1 MPKQNRPVPLKGAL
15 ERKGIRNHQQSPRVF
30 SSLAVLHRE
39 QFQVGFLDGQRNHE
53 TMKSKGGRPD
63 TFCTLSQL
71 GKYHGKLN
79 VFRPPISLS
88 KHSIW
93 QEPKASDI
101 SPHWIVAA
109 KAVAGTLSAVR
120 VKCPSPETPICWVV
134 DHAEVYLDR
143 YQYRSRAKKSWIRRL
158 RITVEQ
164 KLSTSVWRPELLAI
178 KWMTDVE
185 IV

>member
-1 MPKQNRPVPLKGAL
+1 MARHRSIP
-15 ERKGIRNHQQSPRVF
+15 
-30 SSLAVLHRE
+30 VLHRE

-53 TMKSKGGRPD
+53 SITSKGGRHANLLHLEPAVL
-63 TFCTLSQL
+63 FF
-71 GKYHGKLN
+71 HGKLK
-79 VFRPPISLS
+79 P
-88 KHSIW
+88 
-93 QEPKASDI
+93 EASGI

-143 YQYRSRAKKSWIRRL
+143 YQYRSRAKKSWIRCL

-164 KLSTSVWRPELLAI
+164 KLSTSVWSQNYLLSSGWQML
-178 KWMTDVE
+178 K
-185 IV
+185 

>member
-1 MPKQNRPVPLKGAL
+1 MARHRSIP
-15 ERKGIRNHQQSPRVF
+15 
-30 SSLAVLHRE
+30 VLHRE

-53 TMKSKGGRPD
+53 SITSKGGRHANLLHLEPAVL
-63 TFCTLSQL
+63 FF
-71 GKYHGKLN
+71 HGKLK
-79 VFRPPISLS
+79 P
-88 KHSIW
+88 
-93 QEPKASDI
+93 EASGI

-143 YQYRSRAKKSWIRRL
+143 YQYRSRAKK
-158 RITVEQ
+158 
-164 KLSTSVWRPELLAI
+164 KLDTTSKNNCWTKTFNQCMKPELLAI

-185 IV
+185 IVYLKNNI